1 MSARWERNAPGVAT
15 KISVVVRASD
25 QAILIGAGHT
35 QLRAAGAVQGQQEV
49 RVNGKITSQAKISLE
64 AFEYTFPATQG
75 AANVTQISGRKTE
88 SPVGSFGPMQ
98 PGGSKI
104 QVKCSWDFR
113 R

>member
-35 QLRAAGAVQGQQEV
+35 QLRAVGAVQGQQEV